1 MQKKSEVNQVPIDE
15 WQILTTS
22 NNIKL
27 EVLPLNSILH
37 IKSILMANDIADT
50 PKKNPDGELSSEAL
64 APAVT

>member
-1 MQKKSEVNQVPIDE
+1 VKNRTIEA
-15 WQILTTS
+15 
-22 NNIKL
+22 
-27 EVLPLNSILH
+27 LPLNSILH